1 LTDFNFKTELSYV
14 YAKNQDLDESLPLT
28 PPLVTRF
35 NLGFQREKVWAKATY
50 TITSKQSEIATSFG
64 EQATDGYGIMDLS
77 FGTKPFQHFTV
88 GVAAS
93 NIFDVAYH
101 NHLNFSFVNQ
111 ADYGRV
117 PINDPGRN
125 LSAFVQYSF

>member
-1 LTDFNFKTELSYV
+1 V
-14 YAKNQDLDESLPLT
+14 
-28 PPLVTRF
+28 
-35 NLGFQREKVWAKATY
+35 
-50 TITSKQSEIATSFG
+50 
-64 EQATDGYGIMDLS
+64 DLS
-77 FGTKPFQHFTV
+77 FGAKPFKHFTI
-88 GVAAS
+88 GFAAS
-93 NIFDVAYH
+93 NIFDVTYN

>member
-1 LTDFNFKTELSYV
+1 
-14 YAKNQDLDESLPLT
+14 
-28 PPLVTRF
+28 
-35 NLGFQREKVWAKATY
+35 
-50 TITSKQSEIATSFG
+50 
-64 EQATDGYGIMDLS
+64 MDLR
-77 FGTKPFQHFTV
+77 FGAKPFEHLTV

-93 NIFDVAYH
+93 NIFDENYN

-125 LSAFVQYSF
+125 LSAFIQYSF

>member
-1 LTDFNFKTELSYV
+1 M
-14 YAKNQDLDESLPLT
+14 T

-35 NLGFQREKVWAKATY
+35 NLSIERETIWASATY
-50 TITSKQSEIATSFG
+50 TLTSKQSDIALSFG
-64 EQATDGYGIMDLS
+64 EQTTGGYGVMDLR
-77 FGTKPFQHFTV
+77 FGTKPFEHFTL
-88 GVAAS
+88 GIAAS
-93 NIFDVAYH
+93 NIFDETYN

-125 LSAFVQYSF
+125 LTAFAQYSF